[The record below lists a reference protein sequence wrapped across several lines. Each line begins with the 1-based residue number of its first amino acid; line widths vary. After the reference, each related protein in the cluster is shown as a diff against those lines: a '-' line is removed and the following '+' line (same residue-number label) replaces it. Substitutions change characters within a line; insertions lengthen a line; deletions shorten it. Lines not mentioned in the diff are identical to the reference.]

1 MNDMIWAIFAVA
13 ALMIFPQ
20 VKYSL
25 RMGTKLDPLAADRA
39 FFAALISANLDSL
52 DSLLVED
59 FILIDVLSGA
69 EITKPMLLAA
79 VGSSQ
84 LKFDAIEPVESRLRL
99 YAANTA
105 VVTGRTELRGR
116 VGEAAFTASS
126 RYTHVFISQDGGW
139 MLASAQGTQI
149 R

>member
-1 MNDMIWAIFAVA
+1 M
-13 ALMIFPQ
+13 
-20 VKYSL
+20 KYSL
-25 RMGTKLDPLAADRA
+25 RMEPKLDPLAAERA

-52 DSLLVED
+52 DFLLTDD
-59 FILIDVLSGA
+59 FLLIDVLSGS

-79 VGSSQ
+79 LGSSQ
-84 LKFDAIEPVESRLRL
+84 MKFDAIELVESRVRV
-99 YAANTA
+99 YATTTA

-126 RYTHVFISQDGGW
+126 RYTHVFVMQGGGW
-139 MLASAQGTQI
+139 VLASAQGTQI

>member
-1 MNDMIWAIFAVA
+1 MT
-13 ALMIFPQ
+13 
-20 VKYSL
+20 YSL
-25 RMGTKLDPLAADRA
+25 RMDTKLDPLAADRA
-39 FFAALISANLDSL
+39 FFSALISANLESL
-52 DSLLVED
+52 DSLLVDD
-59 FILIDVLSGA
+59 FILIDVLSGS

-84 LKFDAIEPVESRLRL
+84 VKFEAIDQVESRMRV

-105 VVTGRTELRGR
+105 VVTGRTEMRGR

-126 RYTHVFISQDGGW
+126 RYTHVFVALDGHW
-139 MLASAQGTQI
+139 ALASAQGTQI

>member
-1 MNDMIWAIFAVA
+1 MNDMVWAIPVVV

-20 VKYSL
+20 VQYSL
-25 RMGTKLDPLAADRA
+25 RMDTKLDPLAADRA

-59 FILIDVLSGA
+59 FILIDVLSGS

-84 LKFDAIEPVESRLRL
+84 VKFDAIEPLESRLRV

-105 VVTGRTELRGR
+105 VVTGRTELYGR

>member
-1 MNDMIWAIFAVA
+1 MD
-13 ALMIFPQ
+13 P
-20 VKYSL
+20 
-25 RMGTKLDPLAADRA
+25 KLDPISADRA

-52 DSLLVED
+52 DSLLADD
-59 FILIDVLSGA
+59 FLLIDVLNGS

-84 LKFDAIEPVESRLRL
+84 VKFEAIEPIENQVRL
-99 YAANTA
+99 YATNTA

-116 VGEAAFTASS
+116 TGEAVFTASS
-126 RYTHVFISQDGGW
+126 RYTHVFVAQEGGW
-139 MLASAQGTQI
+139 VLVSAQGTQI

>member
-1 MNDMIWAIFAVA
+1 M
-13 ALMIFPQ
+13 
-20 VKYSL
+20 
-25 RMGTKLDPLAADRA
+25 KLDPLAADRA

-59 FILIDVLSGA
+59 FLLIDVLNGA
-69 EITKPMLLAA
+69 EVTKPMLLAA

-84 LKFDAIEPVESRLRL
+84 VKFDAIEAVESRLRMF
-99 YAANTA
+99 AANTA
-105 VVTGRTELRGR
+105 VVTGRTEMRGR

-126 RYTHVFISQDGGW
+126 RYTHVFVAQDGYW
-139 MLASAQGTQI
+139 VLVSAQGTQI

>member
-1 MNDMIWAIFAVA
+1 MNDMIWAIPAVVA
-13 ALMIFPQ
+13 FMIFPQ

-25 RMGTKLDPLAADRA
+25 RMDTKLDPLAADRA
-39 FFAALISANLDSL
+39 FFSALISANLDSL

-59 FILIDVLSGA
+59 FIWIDLLSGS

-84 LKFDAIEPVESRLRL
+84 VKFDAIEPVESRLRV

-105 VVTGRTELRGR
+105 VVTGRTELCGR

-126 RYTHVFISQDGGW
+126 RYTHVFIAQDGGW

>member
-1 MNDMIWAIFAVA
+1 M
-13 ALMIFPQ
+13 
-20 VKYSL
+20 KYSL
-25 RMGTKLDPLAADRA
+25 RMEPKLDPLAAERA

-52 DSLLVED
+52 DFLLTDD
-59 FILIDVLSGA
+59 FLLIDVLSGS

-79 VGSSQ
+79 LGSSQ
-84 LKFDAIEPVESRLRL
+84 VKFDAIEPVESRVRV
-99 YAANTA
+99 YATTTA

-126 RYTHVFISQDGGW
+126 RYTHVFVMQGGGW
-139 MLASAQGTQI
+139 VLASAQGTQI